1 MEMDSMIIKKLIK
14 GYAINIPD
22 EYLSVLPPNE
32 LKNIKYIKDFENCI
46 YSGIENKRLI
56 VKQFI
61 FADTNY
67 NITNSLWHITN
78 SLEKL
83 ESELKQRFKD
93 LDIYENAIFF
103 AGVPK

>member
-1 MEMDSMIIKKLIK
+1 MEMDSMIIRNLIK

-22 EYLSVLPPNE
+22 EMLNNLPANE
-32 LKNIKYIKDFENCI
+32 LKNIRYIKDFENCI
-46 YSGIENKRLI
+46 YSGIEDKRLVI
-56 VKQFI
+56 KQFI
-61 FADTNY
+61 FADTNDS
-67 NITNSLWHITN
+67 IEN

-93 LDIYENAIFF
+93 INIYENAIFF